1 MDYKPKEVWD
11 AFAGQYVEYKS
22 EKDKISSTKRYFD
35 KTRLQSCNMID
46 DLRKSGLWKIHLT
59 IKPKFKSSTCSDENR
74 LCILKLMALPNC

>member
-22 EKDKISSTKRYFD
+22 EKDKILSTKRYLD

-46 DLRKSGLWKIHLT
+46 DLRKSGV
-59 IKPKFKSSTCSDENR
+59 
-74 LCILKLMALPNC
+74 